1 MIKFIFLG
9 EVKDS
14 ITRLFCQGRKLLEN
28 FSSLIGKMKIRTVLE
43 DELEIILEL
52 CSDLLTFHE
61 ILFSIDLKSCLFV
74 WKLYGKLVKEHCDRL
89 RYVSSSSTRI
99 CFFLNILK
107 LLFMFNALI
116 CPWCKKKVLLM

>member
-52 CSDLLTFHE
+52 CSDLLNFHE

-89 RYVSSSSTRI
+89 RYISSSSTRI
-99 CFFLNILK
+99 YSNILEFTIHIS
-107 LLFMFNALI
+107 LNSNILYIYL
-116 CPWCKKKVLLM
+116 

>member
-1 MIKFIFLG
+1 M
-9 EVKDS
+9 KDS

-43 DELEIILEL
+43 DELEIVLEL
-52 CSDLLTFHE
+52 CSDLLSFHE

-89 RYVSSSSTRI
+89 RYVSSSSSQI
-99 CFFLNILK
+99 YFIFWNISKLK
-107 LLFMFNALI
+107 FMYNALI
-116 CPWCKKKVLLM
+116 QPWCKIRFINVRNNS